1 MASVIHRI
9 NTGLRHFQ
17 LSHLLPKNPT
27 SATPE
32 DRTTADNGDNSDKT
46 QPPAMASV
54 VQTLNT
60 ALLTFSLLD

>member
-1 MASVIHRI
+1 MHI
-9 NTGLRHFQ
+9 NTGLRHVQ
-17 LSHLLPKNPT
+17 LSHLLFKNVNPT

-32 DRTTADNGDNSDKT
+32 DRTTTDNGDKT

-54 VQTLNT
+54 VQTLDT